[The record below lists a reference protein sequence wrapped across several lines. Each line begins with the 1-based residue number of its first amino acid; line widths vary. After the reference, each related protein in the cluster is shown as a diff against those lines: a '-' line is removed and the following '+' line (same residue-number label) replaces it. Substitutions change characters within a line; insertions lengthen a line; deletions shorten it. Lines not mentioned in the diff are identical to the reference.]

1 MAFIEGKSALL
12 ALEDGRTFR
21 GRSWGAEGES
31 CGEMVF
37 NTSMSGYQE
46 VLTDPSYAGQIV
58 CMTYPLIG
66 NYGVTRADEESGR
79 PWVEGFVVREA
90 SRTMSNW
97 RAEETLD
104 AYLKRWKIVAID
116 GIDTRALVRHI
127 RDKGAMRACLS
138 TLELDEQSLIEKARR
153 SPAMENRELAS
164 LVTCK
169 STYEIPAEGEERF
182 HVVCYDFGVKL
193 NSLRSLARMN
203 CRVTVV
209 PADTPAEE
217 VLRLQ
222 PDGIFLSNG
231 PGDPASMTK
240 VVEEVRSVVQS
251 GVPTF
256 GICFGHQL
264 LGRAFGGTTY
274 KLRFGHRG
282 GNQPVKELLS
292 GSVEI
297 TSHNHGFAVRPE
309 SLPPDVEVT
318 HINLNDNCVE
328 GMRHRSL
335 PIFSVQYHPEAAPG
349 PHDAEHHF
357 QRFLELMERAHT
369 PS

>member
-1 MAFIEGKSALL
+1 MVANPSLL
-12 ALEDGRTFR
+12 VLEDGRAFH
-21 GRSWGAEGES
+21 GRSWGADGEV

-66 NYGVTRADEESGR
+66 NYGVTPEDSESSR

-90 SRTMSNW
+90 SRVASNW
-97 RAEETLD
+97 RSKETLGS
-104 AYLKRWKIVAID
+104 YLQRNSIVAIEH
-116 GIDTRALVRHI
+116 IDTRALVRHI
-127 RDKGAMRACLS
+127 RDKGAMRACVS
-138 TLELDEQSLIEKARR
+138 TIDLDQASLLLKAQH
-153 SPAMENRELAS
+153 SPVMENRELAS
-164 LVTCK
+164 VVTC
-169 STYEIPAEGEERF
+169 SEPYEFPVVGAERF
-182 HVVCYDFGVKL
+182 HVVCYDFGVKT
-193 NSLRSLARMN
+193 NSLRELATLG

-209 PADTPAEE
+209 PAWMPATDA
-217 VLRLQ
+217 LAMK

-231 PGDPASMTK
+231 PGDPASMDAA
-240 VVEEVRSVVQS
+240 VEEVKRLANS

-264 LGRAFGGTTY
+264 LGRAFGGTTR
-274 KLRFGHRG
+274 KLLFGHRG
-282 GNQPVKELLS
+282 GNQPVKDLEK

-297 TSHNHGFAVRPE
+297 TSHNHGFAVMAD
-309 SLPPDVEVT
+309 SLPPEIEVT

-335 PIFSVQYHPEAAPG
+335 PVFSVQYHPEAAPG
-349 PHDAEHHF
+349 PHDAAHHF
-357 QRFLELMERAHT
+357 TRFVALMERN
-369 PS
+369 SN